1 MRHPR
6 SRAWARSAISA
17 AALTLAVAGLS
28 QNAAAQ
34 QTFDRLIVFGDSYAD
49 LSLSNQ
55 PASNPLAPPGFK
67 ASFWNVY
74 PLSLQ
79 AHLGIP
85 NILDVAV
92 GGATASPLIGPPGI
106 PPFLNLPQQVTAF
119 LGTNP
124 PFGPHDLIT
133 LNIGGNDI
141 RDIVR
146 QTNASS
152 FSAGYPSELLTKDN
166 FQKFADQTVKYA
178 MGDPTI
184 GVKGV
189 TDLIKAGAHNFVLG
203 EFSTISGL
211 PELQPIFNSNPDLK
225 DAADKYARAYFD
237 GMQTALLPYAQAGNR
252 FFLFDLGRLGQ
263 AVNADP
269 AKYGFSGGFMCPPNG
284 LPSPF
289 SAVCGAT
296 PSNPT
301 NNNPLQGQYYF
312 GPDGLHLTNA
322 GFDLVG
328 RYMTNIVQAPSTIA
342 VQPGIVMTTTGGFAQ
357 SLLTRLAGTHEAR
370 AVADLGPAAAA
381 DAPMGLGA
389 TDRARAPQAGSAG
402 RFTSFAMGTFL
413 GGNRSESA
421 DAVGYD
427 YDATS
432 GTAGIEYSISRN
444 LIMGVALNYTNLSA
458 DLRTGANVDLD
469 AIQGSA
475 YLSYATR
482 QMFADALVA
491 YGSHDINLN
500 RPGAVDFLPIHSST
514 DASALALAARAGYLF
529 DLGSLRAGPV
539 AGLTYI
545 HSRVGGYTETG
556 DDLAT
561 FQVSSQTLDSVT
573 GNMGLRFLA
582 PFKTSGG
589 SLVVPHLDILLE
601 HQFGDHTQT
610 LTTTLVQAPLL
621 PIPTTLPAFN
631 DRTYGRIEGGVTFQL
646 GADLSASVNAGT
658 TFARDDG
665 QDYRVSAGLNYRF

>member
-1 MRHPR
+1 
-6 SRAWARSAISA
+6 
-17 AALTLAVAGLS
+17 
-28 QNAAAQ
+28 
-34 QTFDRLIVFGDSYAD
+34 
-49 LSLSNQ
+49 
-55 PASNPLAPPGFK
+55 
-67 ASFWNVY
+67 
-74 PLSLQ
+74 
-79 AHLGIP
+79 
-85 NILDVAV
+85 
-92 GGATASPLIGPPGI
+92 
-106 PPFLNLPQQVTAF
+106 
-119 LGTNP
+119 
-124 PFGPHDLIT
+124 
-133 LNIGGNDI
+133 
-141 RDIVR
+141 
-146 QTNASS
+146 
-152 FSAGYPSELLTKDN
+152 
-166 FQKFADQTVKYA
+166 
-178 MGDPTI
+178 
-184 GVKGV
+184 
-189 TDLIKAGAHNFVLG
+189 
-203 EFSTISGL
+203 
-211 PELQPIFNSNPDLK
+211 
-225 DAADKYARAYFD
+225 
-237 GMQTALLPYAQAGNR
+237 
-252 FFLFDLGRLGQ
+252 
-263 AVNADP
+263 
-269 AKYGFSGGFMCPPNG
+269 
-284 LPSPF
+284 
-289 SAVCGAT
+289 
-296 PSNPT
+296 
-301 NNNPLQGQYYF
+301 
-312 GPDGLHLTNA
+312 
-322 GFDLVG
+322 
-328 RYMTNIVQAPSTIA
+328 

-389 TDRARAPQAGSAG
+389 SDKARAPQGGSSG

-421 DAVGYD
+421 DAPGYD

-631 DRTYGRIEGGVTFQL
+631 DRTYGRIEGGVTLQL
-646 GADLSASVNAGT
+646 TPDLSASVNAGT